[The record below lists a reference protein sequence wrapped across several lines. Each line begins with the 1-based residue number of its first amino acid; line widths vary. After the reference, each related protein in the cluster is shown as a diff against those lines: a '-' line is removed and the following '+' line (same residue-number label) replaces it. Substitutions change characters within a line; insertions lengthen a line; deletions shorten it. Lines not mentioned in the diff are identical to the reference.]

1 MSEKQEDHN
10 QVNPLNDIK
19 EANKHDESVSFKG
32 NNISAIQNNILDFTA
47 YDHLSEIKEENN
59 INDKKDSLTRSLA
72 KFSERFQNIIIE
84 EVEAVEVDHSK
95 TNVDLLMLKADMSK
109 FVEELESTQKEPV
122 LSNENK
128 IVVILHTEFIALNKR
143 LAQVSESSYEKSLVT
158 KKRLIEEEKANI
170 MEKNKLLSTKEKWR
184 ETKISKQNVTNF
196 NGIKSLQNDFSMFIH
211 LTDLTNAKRDK
222 AVKSIEDVERTIEME
237 KEKLEKLEELYALR
251 TEQTVEM
258 KKEEEKTGVK
268 RKQMMEKKENVL
280 KKNAVSLRKKY
291 ESEIGVLTRYTLN
304 LEEVR
309 NKWKSILEDRLKMVD
324 KLKTSIESMDCQ
336 AEKTKDDSEMQI
348 TMELSVDNKEN
359 ILKMMSI
366 EEELIAEVKE
376 VLRASKYW
384 RNQVYKDEA

>member
-184 ETKISKQNVTNF
+184 ETKISKQNVTNV

>member
-128 IVVILHTEFIALNKR
+128 IVVILHTEFIALKKR

-184 ETKISKQNVTNF
+184 ETKISKQNVTNV